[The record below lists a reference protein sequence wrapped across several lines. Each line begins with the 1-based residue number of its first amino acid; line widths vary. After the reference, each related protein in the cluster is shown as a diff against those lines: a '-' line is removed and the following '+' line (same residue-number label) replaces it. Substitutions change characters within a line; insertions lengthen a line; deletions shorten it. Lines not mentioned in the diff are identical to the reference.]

1 MNFLLADCKLSAD
14 ETRYTESSLTN
25 LINNYSRCKGFEPL
39 YKKPKPIF
47 KVNYSITAGYNSSE
61 MTIDLPDP
69 VAFNTSNTVFG
80 GLGVDLSSPRI
91 FDRIF
96 LTIDA
101 WYVKNLYQG
110 YYKQQAGSD
119 IIHTDLR
126 MEFTSIKLP
135 LGFRY
140 NFLKDVNTPFIK
152 GGLMV
157 SFLTDHTYEKIEEKE
172 TVYGDVSHYKI
183 W

>member
-1 MNFLLADCKLSAD
+1 
-14 ETRYTESSLTN
+14 
-25 LINNYSRCKGFEPL
+25 
-39 YKKPKPIF
+39 
-47 KVNYSITAGYNSSE
+47 

-69 VAFNTSNTVFG
+69 VALNTSNTVFG

-110 YYKQQAGSD
+110 YYQQQAGSD

-126 MEFTSIKLP
+126 MEFTSIRLP

-172 TVYGDVSHYKI
+172 TMYGDVITTKSGEEGSLQNTPKGFWFGVGYNKKI
-183 W
+183 AKNLQLTIEFRYDHSEGFVGTAIQQFSKYRTTIFC